1 MDQGQFDIR
10 NVIRDAIDEF
20 VKSERTKAEP
30 AYKTEL
36 TEERKRREQLEQRVN
51 ELVDENNRSRARAEE
66 VERGSQIRSELQRLG
81 VAKLDLAFRAVKDE
95 IQRAEDGRLI
105 ARTESGELPLRE
117 YLTQFVNENPELLPA
132 RMAGGSG
139 AMAYAKNAAAPGRFI
154 RSGQDPAGHE
164 RRGTREEFA
173 RRFRAWRRRR
183 CAEFKQQGRGS
194 QRLPGKTVSKSQ
206 IGEQDND
213 ASYYIGQCC
222 QCDREARGGGC
233 TAGVDG
239 EPCHG

>member
-1 MDQGQFDIR
+1 MDQDQIDIR
-10 NVIRDAIDEF
+10 NVIRETIDEF
-20 VKSERTKAEP
+20 VKSEQTKTEP

-66 VERGSQIRSELQRLG
+66 VERGSQIRSELQRIG

-139 AMAYAKNAAAPGRFI
+139 AMAYAKNPAAQPGSVDLDKI
-154 RSGQDPAGHE
+154 RPGMSA
-164 RRGTREEFA
+164 EELEKVRQEISRVA
-173 RRFRAWRRRR
+173 SQALRA
-183 CAEFKQQGRGS
+183 
-194 QRLPGKTVSKSQ
+194 L
-206 IGEQDND
+206 
-213 ASYYIGQCC
+213 
-222 QCDREARGGGC
+222 
-233 TAGVDG
+233 
-239 EPCHG
+239 